1 MSTITWNVANLDRTL
16 SDGRVST
23 VHYTVDAR
31 SDDDVYSAGA
41 YGSLG
46 LEGDVVT
53 PYADLTEETVVGW
66 VKAALGEEK
75 VAEVVAA
82 LDAQLAEQATPTVG
96 SGNPELIM
104 IALIR
109 PVLMSF
115 LNSDKVK
122 RLIVDM
128 LATC

>member
-1 MSTITWNVANLDRTL
+1 MDHSWSLVYCILVKEILIIHLIFYLLTMSTITWKVANLDRTL
-16 SDGRVST
+16 ADGRVST

-31 SDDDVYSAGA
+31 SDDEVYSAGA

-46 LEGDVVT
+46 LEGDVTT

-96 SGNPELIM
+96 SGKPW
-104 IALIR
+104 
-109 PVLMSF
+109 S
-115 LNSDKVK
+115 
-122 RLIVDM
+122 
-128 LATC
+128 

>member
-1 MSTITWNVANLDRTL
+1 MSTITWKVANLDRTL
-16 SDGRVST
+16 ADGRVNT
-23 VHYTVDAR
+23 VHYTVYAR
-31 SDDDVYSAGA
+31 SDDEVYSSGA
-41 YGSLG
+41 YGSLS

-96 SGNPELIM
+96 SGTPW
-104 IALIR
+104 
-109 PVLMSF
+109 S
-115 LNSDKVK
+115 
-122 RLIVDM
+122 
-128 LATC
+128 

>member
-16 SDGRVST
+16 ADGRVSI

-31 SDDDVYSAGA
+31 SDDEVYSAGA
-41 YGSLG
+41 YGSRG

-96 SGNPELIM
+96 SGTPW
-104 IALIR
+104 
-109 PVLMSF
+109 S
-115 LNSDKVK
+115 
-122 RLIVDM
+122 
-128 LATC
+128 

>member
-1 MSTITWNVANLDRTL
+1 MSTITWKVANLDRTL
-16 SDGRVST
+16 ADGRVST

-31 SDDDVYSAGA
+31 SDDEVYSAGA

-75 VAEVVAA
+75 VTEVVAA

-96 SGNPELIM
+96 SGTPW
-104 IALIR
+104 
-109 PVLMSF
+109 S
-115 LNSDKVK
+115 
-122 RLIVDM
+122 
-128 LATC
+128 

>member
-1 MSTITWNVANLDRTL
+1 MSTITWKVANLDRTL
-16 SDGRVST
+16 ADGRVNT

-31 SDDDVYSAGA
+31 SDDEVYSSGA
-41 YGSLG
+41 YGSLS

-75 VAEVVAA
+75 VAEVAAA

-96 SGNPELIM
+96 SGKPW
-104 IALIR
+104 
-109 PVLMSF
+109 S
-115 LNSDKVK
+115 
-122 RLIVDM
+122 
-128 LATC
+128 

>member
-1 MSTITWNVANLDRTL
+1 MDHSWSLVYCILVKEILIIHLIFYLLTMSTITWKVANLDRTL
-16 SDGRVST
+16 ADGRVST

-31 SDDDVYSAGA
+31 SDDEVYSAGA

-46 LEGDVVT
+46 LEGDVTT

-96 SGNPELIM
+96 SGTPW
-104 IALIR
+104 
-109 PVLMSF
+109 S
-115 LNSDKVK
+115 
-122 RLIVDM
+122 
-128 LATC
+128 

>member
-1 MSTITWNVANLDRTL
+1 MSTITWKVANLDRTL
-16 SDGRVST
+16 ADGRVNT

-31 SDDDVYSAGA
+31 SDDEVYSAGA

-75 VAEVVAA
+75 VAEVAAA
-82 LDAQLAEQATPTVG
+82 LEAQLTEQATPTVG
-96 SGNPELIM
+96 SGKPW
-104 IALIR
+104 
-109 PVLMSF
+109 S
-115 LNSDKVK
+115 
-122 RLIVDM
+122 
-128 LATC
+128 